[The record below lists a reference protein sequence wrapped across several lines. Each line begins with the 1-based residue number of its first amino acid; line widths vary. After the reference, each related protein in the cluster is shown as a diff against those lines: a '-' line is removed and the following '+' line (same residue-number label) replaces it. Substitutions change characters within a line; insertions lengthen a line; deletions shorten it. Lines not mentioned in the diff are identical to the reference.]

1 MVLLKHI
8 IYALF
13 LVSPNTD
20 TPTYIIT
27 TSGGVRGRVRMLVD
41 KFKQIT
47 VFKSD
52 GPNCNNIF
60 GLHSFPERLFG
71 TQINGQQKL
80 SLSHNLTPKQC
91 SPTPLL
97 ASSLPPLDWTYLIF
111 SAFVKTK
118 NPRLLH
124 YTGKCFQITCLVI
137 KKHQ

>member
-1 MVLLKHI
+1 MVLLKHSI

-13 LVSPNTD
+13 LVSPNTY

-27 TSGGVRGRVRMLVD
+27 TSGGVRGRVRMLVG

-71 TQINGQQKL
+71 TQINDQQKL
-80 SLSHNLTPKQC
+80 SLSHNLKPKQC

-97 ASSLPPLDWTYLIF
+97 ASSLPPLDCTYLIF
-111 SAFVKTK
+111 SAFAKSSY
-118 NPRLLH
+118 PHRSQRR
-124 YTGKCFQITCLVI
+124 Y
-137 KKHQ
+137 